1 MFRLYHF
8 CILRQAK
15 RQKKR
20 RFTRLCGL
28 SRSIFVLKTL
38 QKEDF
43 LCYIAILYKPGFAAV

>member
-43 LCYIAILYKPGFAAV
+43 LCYIAILYNPGFAAV